1 MSSKELDV
9 QNFIVILDS
18 WEITHGTTKTQNFE
32 VKTG

>member
-1 MSSKELDV
+1 MFSEELDE

-18 WEITHGTTKTQNFE
+18 WEITHGTTKTKDFE